1 MLARIHALV
10 AGALLFWGMPV
21 IGQDSFREPESRIS
35 VADWLLECY
44 LSPDGTTEACQAYH
58 RVLMNNAT
66 QIALVATFSLPS
78 SGQGLLYQIS
88 VPLGIDLLSGVTM
101 EVDTEYSVK
110 LPVTRCTLQGCLM
123 EGRLTDAPYDALMTG
138 EAGKLVVRIPGQGA
152 LEVPMS
158 LDGFSA
164 TIDRLVDAERTADD
178 NSNAAGTGISTEALI
193 ELPLP
198 GIKLGSDALQSG
210 QNNNVDPALAPVTV
224 LRK

>member
-1 MLARIHALV
+1 
-10 AGALLFWGMPV
+10 
-21 IGQDSFREPESRIS
+21 
-35 VADWLLECY
+35 
-44 LSPDGTTEACQAYH
+44 
-58 RVLMNNAT
+58 MNNAT

-164 TIDRLVDAERTADD
+164 TIDRLVDAERTADN
-178 NSNAAGTGISTEALI
+178 NSNTAGTGISTEALI